1 MTTMAGGYLRRLRS
15 APGGRRKGCHY
26 VRLVGKL
33 DVDEVKEWCAQ
44 TGVEY
49 PSRQLFLLVEEDNM
63 FARFLEFKDER
74 SAVLFRLRW
83 F

>member
-1 MTTMAGGYLRRLRS
+1 MTTMAGGYLQRLRS
-15 APGGRRKGCHY
+15 MPRGRRIGYHY

-33 DVDEVKEWCAQ
+33 DVQEVKEWCAQ

-49 PSRQLFLLVEEDNM
+49 PARQMFLLVEEESM

-74 SAVLFRLRW
+74 SAVMFRLRW